1 MINKFHNFITESKNE
16 NWWEKHIH
24 EIQDTFIE
32 YKDEGI
38 LHHIEIGSYNTQR
51 SMFNTINVT
60 SLRLQDSSP
69 SIGVDFLNKEF
80 EKGYLLAFKI
90 HIEIPIEKGHRSNLN
105 PSLTQSLI
113 PLDVLKRMDFIK
125 DCSQLEDEWDIMFDL
140 NSNSENC
147 KPITILLILK

>member
-1 MINKFHNFITESKNE
+1 MINKYKTFINESKGE
-16 NWWEKHIH
+16 NWWAKHID
-24 EIQDTFIE
+24 EIKDVFID
-32 YKDEGI
+32 YTDEGI

-51 SMFNTINVT
+51 SMFNTINIT

-147 KPITILLILK
+147 KPITILLIQK

>member
-16 NWWEKHIH
+16 NWWEKYID

-60 SLRLQDSSP
+60 SLRLQDSTP
-69 SIGVDFLNKEF
+69 SIGVDFLNQEF

-113 PLDVLKRMDFIK
+113 PLDVLKKMDFIK
-125 DCSQLEDEWDIMFDL
+125 DCAQLEDEWDIMFDL

-147 KPITILLILK
+147 KPITILLIQK

>member
-113 PLDVLKRMDFIK
+113 PLDVLKKMDFIK

-147 KPITILLILK
+147 KPITILLIQK

>member
-113 PLDVLKRMDFIK
+113 PLDVLKKMDFIK
-125 DCSQLEDEWDIMFDL
+125 DCAQLEDEWDIMFDL
-140 NSNSENC
+140 NSNSDYC
-147 KPITILLILK
+147 KPITILLIQK

>member
-1 MINKFHNFITESKNE
+1 M
-16 NWWEKHIH
+16 KHID
-24 EIQDTFIE
+24 EIKDVFSD
-32 YKDEGI
+32 YLDEGI
-38 LHHIEIGSYNTQR
+38 LNHIEIGSYNTQR

-147 KPITILLILK
+147 KPITILLIQK

>member
-69 SIGVDFLNKEF
+69 SIGVNFLNQEF

-90 HIEIPIEKGHRSNLN
+90 HIEIPIEKGHRSNLK

-113 PLDVLKRMDFIK
+113 PLDVLKKMDFIK
-125 DCSQLEDEWDIMFDL
+125 DCAQLEDEWDIMFDL

-147 KPITILLILK
+147 KPITILLIQK